1 MALLVGRGKYLLQE
15 EIGRGFS
22 GITYKA
28 INQTTDQIV
37 VIKTFQSNSS
47 ELNEASDIRKKFL
60 HEAHRLLECSHPN
73 IIPYREFFS
82 DNGMPYL
89 VMDYVP
95 GKTLDKIVLPDSPL
109 SETTAIAYIR
119 QVGEALKVVHNNG
132 LLHRDVKPQNLI
144 LRQDN
149 QKIILIDF
157 GLSRNV
163 SWGSVQTHTNFVSDG
178 YAPIEQYLLKTKRT
192 PATDIYGLAATLY
205 TLVTAQIPVAATLRH
220 RLPLESPQKIR
231 PELSDDLC
239 LAIMKGME
247 LELEERPTS
256 VDQWLNLLPETVKY
270 PTARPQAMNPEPTTQ
285 DASTTSKKPNSLT
298 LNFKE
303 SEIIDSTPSVIE
315 SGNQNQWWKILIV
328 GFLIFLAWDYAR
340 LKLQPNEENSPTEEN
355 RNSTVPQMQYASNIN
370 ISIKQSS
377 Q

>member
-15 EIGRGFS
+15 EIGRGLS

-37 VIKTFQSNSS
+37 VIKTFKSNSS
-47 ELNEASDIRKKFL
+47 ELNEASDIRTKFL

-82 DNGMPYL
+82 DNGIPYL

-95 GKTLDKIVLPDSPL
+95 GKTLDKIVLSDNPL
-109 SETTAIAYIR
+109 SENTAISYIR

-144 LRQDN
+144 LRHDN

-205 TLVTAQIPVAATLRH
+205 TLVTAQIPIAATLRH
-220 RLPLESPQKIR
+220 RVPLESPQKIR
-231 PELSDDLC
+231 LELSNHLC
-239 LAIMKGME
+239 SAIMKGME

-256 VDQWLNLLPETVKY
+256 VDEWLDLLPETIK
-270 PTARPQAMNPEPTTQ
+270 PPATPSQAINREPTLKNP
-285 DASTTSKKPNSLT
+285 SITSKKPESLA

-303 SEIIDSTPSVIE
+303 SEIVDSTPSVIE
-315 SGNQNQWWKILIV
+315 SDNQNQWWKILIV
-328 GFLIFLAWDYAR
+328 GLVIFLVLDYAR
-340 LKLQPNEENSPTEEN
+340 LKLQPNEKDSPTEKN
-355 RNSTVPQMQYASNIN
+355 LNSAVPYMSYQKN
-370 ISIKQSS
+370 
-377 Q
+377 

>member
-1 MALLVGRGKYLLQE
+1 MAVLVGRGKYLLQE

-28 INQTTDQIV
+28 INQTNDQIV
-37 VIKTFQSNSS
+37 VIKTFHSNSS
-47 ELNEASDIRKKFL
+47 QLNQASDIRTKFL
-60 HEAHRLLECSHPN
+60 NEAHRLLECSHPN

-95 GKTLDKIVLPDSPL
+95 GKTLDKIVLPDNPL

-231 PELSDDLC
+231 PELSEHLC

-256 VDQWLNLLPETVKY
+256 VNEWLNLLPETVKHNT
-270 PTARPQAMNPEPTTQ
+270 PRPQVMNPEPTTQ
-285 DASTTSKKPNSLT
+285 EDALITSKKPNSLA
-298 LNFKE
+298 LNFEE
-303 SEIIDSTPSVIE
+303 SEMIDSTPSVIE
-315 SGNQNQWWKILIV
+315 SGNQKQWWKILIV
-328 GFLIFLAWDYAR
+328 GLVIFLVLDYAR
-340 LKLQPNEENSPTEEN
+340 LKLEPNEKDSPTEKN
-355 RNSTVPQMQYASNIN
+355 LNSAVPYMSYQKN
-370 ISIKQSS
+370 
-377 Q
+377 